1 MKKHANSNVILV
13 THSAVINTILAL
25 ISNNEIGSG
34 KTKLFTACI
43 SSIYYNQEQW
53 KIHKYNKIDHLQTD
67 NL

>member
-43 SSIYYNQEQW
+43 SSIYYDQEQW

-67 NL
+67 NQ